1 MQTSELSQAQ
11 RTNELL
17 ELLSDQL
24 QLIAAYLATPVAASM
39 ADSNMMQPSYLRI
52 LHLHVHEARKHL
64 GIEGS

>member
-39 ADSNMMQPSYLRI
+39 ADSNMMQPAYFRV
-52 LHLHVHEARKHL
+52 LHHKVHETRIQL
-64 GIEGS
+64 GIERE